1 MKNRYQT
8 QLIAFLALIGIAA
21 TCSAQQGPANHD
33 VQLVLQVTVDG
44 FRRDLID
51 RYADRFGEGG
61 FRYLSES
68 GVVFTN
74 AHYQHA
80 NTETIVGHVTLA
92 TGAFPADHGMIGNVW
107 YDRESAE
114 LGYNIEDSESPPLPT
129 REVERAGEQV
139 DPAQQLARSKGR
151 SPSSILAET
160 FSDRLKAHY
169 GGRSK
174 IFAVSGKDRG
184 AVSMAGHVGKAFW
197 ISSDNGDFV
206 TSRYYYE
213 DYPSWVAEWN
223 AQRQVEAIGGKYWEL
238 LHDPSTYLLAHQDDR
253 PYETD
258 LRGYGRV
265 FPHQFAD
272 AGSPLLPTQVVSSPF
287 GDRLTL
293 DFAKSLLRAEG
304 LGSDSTPDYL
314 SISLSGVDAVNHFF
328 GPSSL
333 ENEDMVLQLDRTL
346 ADLFSFIDEAVG
358 LDKTLIVLSADHG
371 MAELPEYMTS
381 LGYAAG
387 RLYPEDVV
395 AAANQAGERLYDIE
409 EIVRFYYRPYLY
421 LDTQKIEAAGLDVDD
436 VRHSIAAGLTDQ
448 PGIALAV
455 DRGSLT
461 ATQATPLLT
470 RIQRNFHAARSGDIY
485 VVQDPYWFNFD
496 KGPVAG
502 MHGSPW
508 RYDTHVPVI
517 FAGINIENRIVH
529 RPVHPV
535 DVAPTMS
542 AILGMTAPGSASGTI
557 LPEIFGE

>member
-1 MKNRYQT
+1 MRNRSLLLSIIVCFGT
-8 QLIAFLALIGIAA
+8 TAA
-21 TCSAQQGPANHD
+21 CFAEDAAD
-33 VQLVLQVTVDG
+33 DKEIRLVLQITVDG
-44 FRRDLID
+44 LRYDLVN

-61 FRYLSES
+61 FKYLLNS

-92 TGAFPADHGMIGNVW
+92 TGASPSDHGMIGNVW
-107 YDRESAE
+107 YDQEGGE
-114 LGYNIEDSESPPLPT
+114 LGYNIEDPDHPPLPT

-139 DPAQQLARSKGR
+139 DPSQKLARTKGR

-160 FSDRLKAHY
+160 FSDRLKAFY

-174 IFAVSGKDRG
+174 VFAVSGKDRG

-197 ISSDNGDFV
+197 FSSDNGDFV
-206 TSRYYYE
+206 TSRYYYDE
-213 DYPSWVAEWN
+213 YPSWVTEWN
-223 AQRQVEAIGGKYWEL
+223 AKRQVESVGGKHWEL
-238 LHDPSTYLLAHQDDR
+238 LHDSSTYLLAHQDDR

-265 FPHQFAD
+265 FPHQFAET
-272 AGSPLLPTQVVSSPF
+272 GNPLLPTQVISSPF

-293 DFAKSLLRAEG
+293 DFAKSLLRAED
-304 LGSDSTPDYL
+304 LGTDSTPDYL
-314 SISLSGVDAVNHFF
+314 GISFSGVDAVNHFF

-333 ENEDMVLQLDRTL
+333 ENEDMILQLDRTL
-346 ADLFSFIDEAVG
+346 ADLFAFIDENVG

-381 LGYAAG
+381 LGYSAG
-387 RLYPEDVV
+387 RLYPEDIV
-395 AAANQAGERLYDIE
+395 AAANQAGEDLYDIE

-421 LDTQKIEAAGLDVDD
+421 LDNARVEVADLEVDE
-436 VRHSIAAGLTDQ
+436 VQRTIAAALTDR

-470 RIQRNFHAARSGDIY
+470 RIQRNFHPARSGDIY

-517 FAGINIENRIVH
+517 FAGINIDNRTVH
-529 RPVHPV
+529 RLVHPV

-542 AILGMTAPGSASGTI
+542 AILDMTAPGSASGTI
-557 LPEIFGE
+557 LPEVLGE

>member
-1 MKNRYQT
+1 MKY
-8 QLIAFLALIGIAA
+8 LLGVISFVPLFIYSSV
-21 TCSAQQGPANHD
+21 CPAENPPGD
-33 VQLVLQVTVDG
+33 REVRLVLQITVDG
-44 FRRDLID
+44 LRHDLIN

-61 FRYLSES
+61 FQYLLDS
-68 GVVFTN
+68 GVEFTN

-107 YDRESAE
+107 YDRESGE
-114 LGYNIEDSESPPLPT
+114 LGYNIEDPEHLPLPT
-129 REVERAGEQV
+129 REIERAGEQV
-139 DPAQQLARSKGR
+139 DPSQKLARSKGR

-160 FSDRLKAHY
+160 FSDRLKAYY

-206 TSRYYYE
+206 TSHYYYE
-213 DYPSWVAEWN
+213 EYPSWVTEWN
-223 AQRQVEAIGGKYWEL
+223 AKRQAESLGSKQWEL
-238 LHDPSTYLLAHQDDR
+238 LHDSSTYLLAHQDDR

-265 FPHQFAD
+265 FPHQFAE
-272 AGSPLLPTQVVSSPF
+272 AGNRLLPTQVVSSPF

-293 DFAKSLLRAEG
+293 EFAKSLLQAER
-304 LGSDSTPDYL
+304 LGIDSTPDYIG
-314 SISLSGVDAVNHFF
+314 ISFSGVDAVNHFF

-346 ADLFSFIDEAVG
+346 ADLFAFIDETVG

-381 LGYAAG
+381 LGYSAG
-387 RLYPEDVV
+387 RLYPEDII
-395 AAANQAGERLYDIE
+395 AAANQAGEQLHDIE
-409 EIVRFYYRPYLY
+409 DIVRFYYRPYLY
-421 LDTQKIEAAGLDVDD
+421 LDNARVEAAGLEVDE
-436 VRHSIAAGLTDQ
+436 VQQTIAAALTDR

-470 RIQRNFHAARSGDIY
+470 RIQRNFHPARSGDIY

-517 FAGINIENRIVH
+517 FAGIDIENRTVH
-529 RPVHPV
+529 RLVHPV

-557 LPEIFGE
+557 LPEVLGE